1 MNEDTHTHTHTHI
14 TDFEKK
20 LALSYESIRLIIN

>member
-1 MNEDTHTHTHTHI
+1 MNEDTHTHTHTYI